1 VATTCGSDCIF
12 RGSPL
17 TPVCKPDGFV
27 AERLPDVAG
36 SFAGRDDA
44 PACLVEVTGTGQAFR
59 IGPADAE
66 GTARVSGPPR
76 PVLAWLI
83 GRGDGTGLEVDPA
96 GPPPVLPPW

>member
-1 VATTCGSDCIF
+1 MDLGIGYRVADW
-12 RGSPL
+12 
-17 TPVCKPDGFV
+17 PDGF
-27 AERLPDVAG
+27 AAGRLPDVAG

-76 PVLAWLI
+76 TVLAWLI

-96 GPPPVLPPW
+96 GLPPVLPPR